1 MMEPLAA
8 AALAFVGTHIGLA
21 VPSVRR
27 PLVRAL
33 GDRGFTPA
41 YSLIAIATLVW
52 LVRAYRDAPVIPLWN
67 PPSWAWYVALVL
79 MLAAA
84 ILFIGSMNPG
94 NRALIGARGETVSGV
109 LRITRHPMMW
119 AFAIWAG
126 VHAWLGGDA
135 ATLILCAAIA
145 TLALGGAAAQDVKK
159 DALAGAE
166 WADYRRVTSFVPFGR
181 GLAGPGWRATLLGL
195 ALLLVATWAHPH
207 LGAPPVPPWL
217 WLV

>member
-94 NRALIGARGETVSGV
+94 NRALIGARGET
-109 LRITRHPMMW
+109 
-119 AFAIWAG
+119 
-126 VHAWLGGDA
+126 
-135 ATLILCAAIA
+135 
-145 TLALGGAAAQDVKK
+145 AAQDVKK

-195 ALLLVATWAHPH
+195 TLLLVATWAHPH